1 MTWERKLTSRRRKT
15 TRSHSIIRK
24 LRKEGKITE
33 EFEVML
39 NNLPL
44 EEVIA
49 LKLELA
55 NRAAGGYLY
64 GLPIWQTLPD
74 IIRESILKFA
84 ATATRSKKEAMRFL
98 GLSEYW
104 YKKLNRKYKIDYYFK
119 DKELDKTNIT

>member
-1 MTWERKLTSRRRKT
+1 MVWERKFTSNRKRKP
-15 TRSHSIIRK
+15 TRNYSTIGK

-64 GLPIWQTLPD
+64 GLPIWHTFPD
-74 IIRESILKFA
+74 IIREAVFKLSA
-84 ATATRSKKEAMRFL
+84 PATRSKKEAARFL
-98 GLSEYW
+98 GLNTNSFNKF
-104 YKKLNRKYKIDYYFK
+104 YKKYKIDYYFNK
-119 DKELDKTNIT
+119 SE